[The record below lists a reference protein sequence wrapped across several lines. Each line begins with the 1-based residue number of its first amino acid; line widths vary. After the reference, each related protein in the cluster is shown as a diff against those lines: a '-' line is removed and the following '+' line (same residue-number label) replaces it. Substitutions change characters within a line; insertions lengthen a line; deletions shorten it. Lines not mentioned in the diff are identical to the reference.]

1 MLAISSQHLAKKNNS
16 VMLAAE
22 MRNHQATALRL
33 FAQALSDTPAFQL
46 LDALL
51 LLVNFE
57 VRCLSRYL
65 THYLSSFTG
74 NSNRL

>member
-16 VMLAAE
+16 TVLATE

-33 FAQALSDTPAFQL
+33 FAQALDDTPAFQL

-57 VRCLSRYL
+57 VCCLSRHVPHAVL
-65 THYLSSFTG
+65 T
-74 NSNRL
+74 